1 MVIGKWGRQ
10 AINPMK
16 SKRRETPTC
25 CNCLLYSNWQVPRA
39 VISRDLLSLRVDH
52 DIHVVVN
59 RHVQFPTIFLELAS
73 KLKMV
78 WENGDHLVVVET
90 LSERGAVA

>member
-1 MVIGKWGRQ
+1 MVIGKWARQ

-59 RHVQFPTIFLELAS
+59 RHVQCPTIFLELAR
-73 KLKMV
+73 
-78 WENGDHLVVVET
+78 ENGDHLVVVET
-90 LSERGAVA
+90 LSERDAVA